1 MIRQAFVVLDS
12 AGAPLIASDD
22 LEALAI
28 ALVSKWRRGE
38 CLGPIS
44 LTERAVNLTDNQ
56 DSL

>member
-1 MIRQAFVVLDS
+1 VIRASYVVLDS

-22 LEALAI
+22 LEALVA

-44 LTERAVNLTDNQ
+44 LTERAVNLADNQ